1 MIRRWSPFL
10 FLLQLLTQ
18 LVDRQTDRERKALRN
33 ISRRIPHKR
42 SILEGASSSPQHS
55 YLSYLLLQSA
65 AFSLLR
71 RLPAK
76 ERDSPKETKQK
87 FILSGYFDSFFC
99 TCSFRDTQMCR
110 KYAEKWSFGSM

>member
-1 MIRRWSPFL
+1 MEVD
-10 FLLQLLTQ
+10 QT
-18 LVDRQTDRERKALRN
+18 LVTFPVSSSASHPAGGQTDRERKAF
-33 ISRRIPHKR
+33 RRIPHKR

-87 FILSGYFDSFFC
+87 FILSGYFA
-99 TCSFRDTQMCR
+99 CSFRDTQMCHN
-110 KYAEKWSFGSM
+110 YAGKWRFGSM